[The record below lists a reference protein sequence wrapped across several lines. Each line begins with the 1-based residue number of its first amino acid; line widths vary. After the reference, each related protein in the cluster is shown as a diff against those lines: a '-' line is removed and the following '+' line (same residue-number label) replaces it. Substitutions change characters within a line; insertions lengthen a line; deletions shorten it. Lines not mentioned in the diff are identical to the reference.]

1 MLVKFDV
8 RGNIRFLS
16 HAETLR
22 VFQRACIRA
31 GIKMVYSQGFNP
43 HPRLSL
49 PLPRSVGVEADGD
62 LLCFWVQCE
71 KPVDSQSVTPALF
84 FDVERLKE
92 TLAGQLPDGLQLVS
106 VSVANA
112 KTSVQPA
119 SAAYVFRVRQEFIDE
134 KLKTLIKSLPANKT
148 LNIERQVDEY
158 GKIRNIDVRPFL
170 NSIEFVGEDVAVE
183 CKVGSTGSIRVEEIL
198 KLLELDEEKLASPVR
213 RTNVQ
218 WQIKEREAGIT
229 NN

>member
-1 MLVKFDV
+1 VLVKFDV

-31 GIKMVYSQGFNP
+31 AIKMVYSQGFNP

-62 LLCFWVQCE
+62 LLCLWVQCE
-71 KPVDSQSVTPALF
+71 KPVNSQSGTPALF
-84 FDVERLKE
+84 FDVERFKE
-92 TLAGQLPDGLQLVS
+92 TLAGQLPEGLQLVS

-198 KLLELDEEKLASPVR
+198 KLLQLDEEKLASPVR